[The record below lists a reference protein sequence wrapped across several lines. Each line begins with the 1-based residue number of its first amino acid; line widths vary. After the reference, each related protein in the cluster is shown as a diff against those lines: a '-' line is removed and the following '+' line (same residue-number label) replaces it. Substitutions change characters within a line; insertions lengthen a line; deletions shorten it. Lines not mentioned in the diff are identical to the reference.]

1 MSITHILLPTDLS
14 EDSQRA
20 FAPAA
25 ELAQKLG
32 ARITLL
38 CAMPDQL
45 HLARSAE
52 AAEMPPIDPA
62 AETAAARERLKGAAA
77 RFPKGVQVHI
87 DAVVGPDAGSAIV
100 GYAKERAVDLIAM
113 ATHGRSGIR
122 RLLQGS
128 VAESVLR
135 HTHVPMLLYP
145 EPE

>member
-38 CAMPDQL
+38 CAVPDRA

-52 AAEMPPIDPA
+52 AAEVPPIDA
-62 AETAAARERLKGAAA
+62 VAEAAAARERLKGAAA
-77 RFPKGVQVHI
+77 RFPKGVPVHI
-87 DAVVGPDAGSAIV
+87 DAVVAPDAGSAIV
-100 GYAKERAVDLIAM
+100 RYAQERTVDLIAM
-113 ATHGRSGIR
+113 ATHGRSGIS
-122 RLLQGS
+122 RLLLGS

>member
-14 EDSQRA
+14 ENSQSA
-20 FAPAA
+20 FAPTA

-38 CAMPDQL
+38 CAMPDRAQ
-45 HLARSAE
+45 LARTAE
-52 AAEMPPIDPA
+52 AADLPPADA
-62 AETAAARERLKGAAA
+62 AAARERLKGLAA
-77 RFPKGVQVHI
+77 RFPKGVQVDV
-87 DAVVGPDAGSAIV
+87 DAVVGPDVGSAIV
-100 GYAKERAVDLIAM
+100 GYAQERAVDLIAM
-113 ATHGRSGIR
+113 ATHGRSGIS

-135 HTHVPMLLYP
+135 HTQVPMLLYP

>member
-14 EDSQRA
+14 ESSQSA

-38 CAMPDQL
+38 CAMPDRA
-45 HLARSAE
+45 HLARTAE
-52 AAEMPPIDPA
+52 AADLPPVDAA
-62 AETAAARERLKGAAA
+62 AEAAAARERLKGLAA
-77 RFPKGVQVHI
+77 RFPKGVQVHV
-87 DAVVGPDAGSAIV
+87 DAVVGPDVGSAIV
-100 GYAKERAVDLIAM
+100 AYAQEHVVDLIAM
-113 ATHGRSGIR
+113 ATHGRSGIS